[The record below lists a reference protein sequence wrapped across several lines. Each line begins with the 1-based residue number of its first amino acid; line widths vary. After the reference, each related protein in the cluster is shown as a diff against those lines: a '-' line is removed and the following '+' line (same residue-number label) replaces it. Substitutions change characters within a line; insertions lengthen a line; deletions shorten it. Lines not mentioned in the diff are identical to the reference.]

1 MNIKN
6 ARSNIYWRA
15 FARLFQM
22 VDVANMRIYFGLA
35 KGKPIFLNIK
45 KFRSP
50 LLYTLRKTVGALTLH
65 TGRNYKTGIPETL
78 HEQRTVIHE
87 FLDWSNQFIL
97 DAIQFIHAVDGNL
110 QH

>member
-1 MNIKN
+1 
-6 ARSNIYWRA
+6 
-15 FARLFQM
+15 
-22 VDVANMRIYFGLA
+22 MRIYFGLA

-45 KFRSP
+45 KVP
-50 LLYTLRKTVGALTLH
+50 LPVALHLKQAVGALTLH
-65 TGRNYKTGIPETL
+65 TGRNYKTGIPEAL

>member
-1 MNIKN
+1 MHCK
-6 ARSNIYWRA
+6 YED
-15 FARLFQM
+15 LFWISKRKADFFEHKK
-22 VDVANMRIYFGLA
+22 VPLPVAQH
-35 KGKPIFLNIK
+35 LNQA
-45 KFRSP
+45 
-50 LLYTLRKTVGALTLH
+50 VGALTPH
-65 TGRNYKTGIPETL
+65 TGRNYKTGIPEAL